1 MSTAH
6 LTHDEAWLLEQIS
19 MMRDWYDSL
28 LSREAGDTRLADGI
42 ARHLAWLETQVR
54 ELTVSASS

>member
-19 MMRDWYDSL
+19 MMRDWYDSM
-28 LSREAGDTRLADGI
+28 LSRDAGDTRLADAI

-54 ELTVSASS
+54 ELAFRTSS